1 MAIVAHVLFVLQ
13 LVAVLFLQ
21 EVDRAVRRRDIPAD
35 LRLLFHV
42 VTQEFPQGFAE
53 DHVLKNNNNNNHHH
67 RHWARLTDR
76 ATPGTFFSTPD
87 VFYVLCFAFPSQN
100 SSMKQMFMKSTAFS
114 GVNICDH
121 RRAAILSEVRS
132 ST

>member
-53 DHVLKNNNNNNHHH
+53 DHVLKNNNN
-67 RHWARLTDR
+67 
-76 ATPGTFFSTPD
+76 FFAIERGAS
-87 VFYVLCFAFPSQN
+87 VLCTLRAI
-100 SSMKQMFMKSTAFS
+100 TA
-114 GVNICDH
+114 V
-121 RRAAILSEVRS
+121 ALSKLGLPDSETLTRQQAS
-132 ST
+132 